1 MTSTIVIFYKVVII
15 FIKRGKYTKQ
25 NNELICIKEMIMTH
39 DVAVFQ
45 PYQFRVGQ
53 KIRIENSRRK
63 GDWEVTDIGE
73 HKITLRCPI
82 SKKEFEWTKFCYL
95 VEEEKGVAWPQKS

>member
-1 MTSTIVIFYKVVII
+1 MTGTIVIFNKVVII
-15 FIKRGKYTKQ
+15 FTKRGKYTRQ
-25 NNELICIKEMIMTH
+25 NNGVICLKEILMKH
-39 DVAVFQ
+39 DVTVFQ
-45 PYQFRVGQ
+45 PYQFKVGQ

-63 GDWEVTDIGE
+63 GDWEVADIGE

-95 VEEEKGVAWPQKS
+95 VEEEKGVDWPQKS